1 VNPGTVEQLVP
12 KAMATL
18 KSVPVQ
24 WAKTHCP
31 MAAPEATQRQ
41 FRSVRVAPQADVAH
55 AKAQGGI
62 FVWPWMP
69 RIKAP
74 NVMNER
80 SCMGCCYTFSRLS
93 TGLLCCCVDE
103 KPVAL

>member
-1 VNPGTVEQLVP
+1 MNPGTVEQLVP

-41 FRSVRVAPQADVAH
+41 FRSVRVAPQADVAQ
-55 AKAQGGI
+55 AKAQVGM
-62 FVWPWMP
+62 FVWPLMP

-80 SCMGCCYTFSRLS
+80 SCMGRCCTFSKC
-93 TGLLCCCVDE
+93 GCVGVWV
-103 KPVAL
+103 KSL